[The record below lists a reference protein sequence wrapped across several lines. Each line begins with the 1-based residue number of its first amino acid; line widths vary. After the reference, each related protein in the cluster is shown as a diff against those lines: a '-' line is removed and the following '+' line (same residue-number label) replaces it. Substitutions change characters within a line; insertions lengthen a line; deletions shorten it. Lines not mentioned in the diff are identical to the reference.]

1 MQIKQHPPVVH
12 FPLELKVNNFVG
24 EVYGYYHPDSNEFNI
39 TSWEKSINNEQV
51 NDSIKMIGNIV
62 LKPDNFKDSQ
72 EFLSKFSG
80 LVGVRTD
87 QGIDFMVNKVSCI
100 SKPYHLTQNIFS
112 RNTGILE
119 TDIMIDKCAII
130 SGCGSVGS
138 LVALELTRAGVGKFV
153 LIDNDTIAYHN
164 LCRHQCGIQDV
175 GKFKVNAVRERILQ
189 INPSAE
195 VTTCIAFIE
204 EIDKD
209 IFDQF
214 CKQGAIII
222 GCADNREGDIYASK
236 ISCIYNIPFV
246 SIGFWT
252 RAFAGEIFYCL
263 PNEMPC
269 YACAFGNLTNDISH
283 RVSQNRHIYVGE
295 EDKVPD
301 NFEPGI
307 SVDINY
313 VTSIGIKLIID
324 ILNKDTSNY
333 IPKLLNHLSQFTLVC
348 NTCDSRIGGEQAEIF
363 SHPLQ
368 VTTSI
373 NISYSESCPPCKF
386 I

>member
-51 NDSIKMIGNIV
+51 NDSIKMIGKIV
-62 LKPDNFKDSQ
+62 LRPDSFKDLQ

-269 YACAFGNLTNDISH
+269 YACAFGNLTNEISH

-348 NTCDSRIGGEQAEIF
+348 NTCDYRIGGEQAEIF